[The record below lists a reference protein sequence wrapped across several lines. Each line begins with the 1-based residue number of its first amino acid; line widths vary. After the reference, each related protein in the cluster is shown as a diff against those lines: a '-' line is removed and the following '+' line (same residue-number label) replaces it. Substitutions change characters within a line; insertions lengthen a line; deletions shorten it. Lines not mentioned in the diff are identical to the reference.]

1 MLIFETMTRYN
12 YPVHH
17 HRHLVENCQL
27 QHVVPGE
34 TMDGETCGNCLTL
47 AHRRFCHHRHPCRHC
62 HRRPQLDNHS
72 HHCHH
77 CRYNIYYRLTHTVSN
92 VIITV
97 LVVNVI
103 K

>member
-1 MLIFETMTRYN
+1 MQIFETVTRYN

-47 AHRRFCHHRHPCRHC
+47 ARRRFCHH
-62 HRRPQLDNHS
+62 
-72 HHCHH
+72 HHLVVIVIVVL
-77 CRYNIYYRLTHTVSN
+77 NL
-92 VIITV
+92 IITV
-97 LVVNVI
+97 IIVIIVVI
-103 K
+103 IFTTD